1 MYMTMYS
8 GNLQILDTEI
18 TCHSFY
24 IKHSHTNIYKHFNI
38 SSASKILYHRR
49 GCENSF

>member
-8 GNLQILDTEI
+8 GNLPNSGYRNNLSQFL
-18 TCHSFY
+18 
-24 IKHSHTNIYKHFNI
+24 HSHTNIYKHFNI

>member
-1 MYMTMYS
+1 MYMTMNS
-8 GNLQILDTEI
+8 GNLPNSGYRNN
-18 TCHSFY
+18 SFY
-24 IKHSHTNIYKHFNI
+24 IKHTHTNIYKDFNI